1 MWFRRSHADD
11 IVRAIHQTQAVI
23 EFSLDG
29 TIETANQNFLALM
42 GYQLQEVQGKHHK
55 IFVDNQEVD
64 SQEYKDFW
72 AQLRSGRSQTA
83 QFKRLTKSGRPVWI
97 QASYTPIIRKGKV
110 ERIIKFATDVTEQ
123 VLQRANYESQL
134 QAIQRAQAVIEFDL
148 EGNILTAN
156 ENFLRLMGYQLDD
169 IVGKHHAIFVEQGV
183 SSSPAY
189 RQFWQNLRRGTYQT
203 AEYKRITKEGRAV
216 WIHATYNPV
225 YGPDKTLQKIVKFAS
240 DITAEVEKRDEFKL
254 LSLVANE
261 TDNAVIITDVE
272 RRILYVNNGFCRMTG
287 YRQKDAIGQLTR
299 DILVGPRTDEKTRQ
313 RIVDELSKPA
323 AFYDELEIHKHDGS
337 ALWVSVTS
345 NPVMNEDGRHG
356 GFIAILADI
365 SVVKTAALE
374 YQTRFEVISRSN
386 LLVEWDNA
394 GHLLE
399 VNDYPRSH
407 FGVSNQVFAKA
418 LDTWT
423 TYLNADQ
430 RKRFAE
436 KDRVSLDVEIK
447 VEDKCFM
454 VASTFGQIRTVTG
467 EPHKV
472 IMYGSDVS
480 ERQAVVQSSERVMEE
495 LIQSGQRINHMV
507 ASINAIA
514 DQTNLL
520 ALNAAIE
527 AARAGDA
534 GRGFSVVADEV
545 RNLAAKAGE
554 SASEIN
560 QVVSTNQTLL
570 NSLSDTLKVL
580 NRRGES

>member
-1 MWFRRSHADD
+1 MWFRGSHADD
-11 IVRAIHQTQAVI
+11 IIRAIHQTQAVI

-29 TIETANQNFLALM
+29 TIETANQTFLTLM
-42 GYQLQEVQGKHHK
+42 GYQLREVQGKHHQ
-55 IFVDNQEVD
+55 IFVD
-64 SQEYKDFW
+64 SQEANSQAYQRFW
-72 AQLRSGRSQTA
+72 DELRAGQPQTA
-83 QFKRLTKSGRPVWI
+83 QFRRITKSGQAVWI
-97 QASYTPIIRKGKV
+97 QASYTPILRKGKV
-110 ERIIKFATDVTEQ
+110 ERIIKFASDVTAQ
-123 VLQRANYESQL
+123 VLERASYESQI
-134 QAIQRAQAVIEFDL
+134 QAILRAQAVIEFDL
-148 EGNILTAN
+148 EGHILTAN
-156 ENFLRLMGYQLDD
+156 DNFLNLMGYQLEE
-169 IVGKHHAIFVEQGV
+169 VKGKHHGIFVEPGEA
-183 SSSPAY
+183 SSSAY
-189 RQFWQNLRRGTYQT
+189 RQFWQSLRNGTYQT

-225 YGPDKTLQKIVKFAS
+225 YGPDKSLQKIVKFAS

-272 RRILYVNNGFCRMTG
+272 RRIRYVNNGFCRMTG
-287 YRQKDAIGQLTR
+287 YRQSEAVGELTR
-299 DILVGPRTDEKTRQ
+299 DILVGPRTDEQTRQ

-323 AFYDELEIHKHDGS
+323 AFYDELEIHKRDGCS
-337 ALWVSVTS
+337 LWVSVTS
-345 NPVMNEDGRHG
+345 NPVTDEMGQHA

-374 YQTRFEVISRSN
+374 YQTRFQVISRSN

-394 GHLLE
+394 GNLLE
-399 VNDYPRSH
+399 INNYPSSH
-407 FGVSNQVFAKA
+407 FNIDNQIFAKA
-418 LDTWT
+418 MKPWSE
-423 TYLNADQ
+423 YLSMEQ
-430 RKRFAE
+430 RQYFAE
-436 KDRVSLDVEIK
+436 KDDVSADVVIH
-447 VEDKCFM
+447 
-454 VASTFGQIRTVTG
+454 VAGRSFVIAATFGQIRTVTG
-467 EPHKV
+467 EPYKV
-472 IMYGSDVS
+472 IMFGTDVS
-480 ERQAVVQSSERVMEE
+480 EHKTVVQNSEVVMEQ

-560 QVVSTNQTLL
+560 QVVSTNQSLL

-580 NRRGES
+580 NRRE